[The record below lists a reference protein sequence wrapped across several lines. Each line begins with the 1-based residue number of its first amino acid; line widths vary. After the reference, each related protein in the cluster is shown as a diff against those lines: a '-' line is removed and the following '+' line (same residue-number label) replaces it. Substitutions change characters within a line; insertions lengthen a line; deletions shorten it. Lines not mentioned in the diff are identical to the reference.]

1 MKPADLDFDYVRRYT
16 LRPVLSLLVAA
27 AALAV
32 SLWLHAEQSQSYSQ
46 FIANQDAVHE
56 DYNSLVY
63 QRRLVDRYHRRYQ
76 RFHDLGFIGRESRL
90 DWIETLR
97 TTAESLDLPHVT
109 YAIEPQRAVA
119 APVDS
124 VIDVDD
130 IQIRVSRA
138 QLEMGLLHEMDL
150 LRFFDELQA
159 RAPGLIKVDDCAL
172 TWLAET
178 GGSSGSNANL
188 SAVCAIQIFS
198 VITSD
203 VGREEV

>member
-1 MKPADLDFDYVRRYT
+1 MKRADIDFAYVRQYT
-16 LRPVLSLLVAA
+16 LRPVLSLAIAAIALVV
-27 AALAV
+27 AL
-32 SLWLHAEQSQSYSQ
+32 WMHQQQSRTFSQ
-46 FIANQDAVHE
+46 FVANQDAVHE

-76 RFHDLGFIGRESRL
+76 LYSDLGFIGRESRL

-97 TTAESLDLPHVT
+97 TTVERLELPHVS
-109 YAIEPQRAVA
+109 YAIEPQLAVVT
-119 APVDS
+119 PVES
-124 VIDVDD
+124 LVGADD

-138 QLEMGLLHEMDL
+138 QLDMGLLHEMDL

-159 RAPGLIKVDDCAL
+159 AAPGLIKVDDCAL

-178 GGSSGSNANL
+178 DRASSSEANL

-198 VITSD
+198 VITTD
-203 VGREEV
+203 VMGEEA